1 MIAAAAGGTALALI
15 AALYVWP
22 RPAARSVLDIN
33 APPVAS
39 EPAPADPATA
49 SCLPSGDGF
58 LRARLDGALQL
69 RLDWSNDGLQCEGMP
84 RPEGKGIRMSFSRA
98 VDADGPRL
106 LIVFG
111 IGGLSE
117 SSTGSALPAN
127 LTIVEEGGKQIFG
140 TMGDDKCVVDKI
152 SQQLITPWR
161 RESRVYRVSGRG
173 FCMQPARAVGGDAGV
188 LMSSF
193 DFAGQVRY
201 EDLPAVAP
209 LEHAP

>member
-1 MIAAAAGGTALALI
+1 MIAAAAGGTTLALI

-22 RPAARSVLDIN
+22 RPAVRSVLDIT
-33 APPVAS
+33 APAAQS
-39 EPAPADPATA
+39 EPAAPAGSAAA

-98 VDADGPRL
+98 LDAQGRRL

-117 SSTGSALPAN
+117 SSSGRALPAN

-140 TMGDDKCVVDKI
+140 TLGDDKCVVDNI

-161 RESRVYRVSGRG
+161 REARVYRVSGRG

-201 EDLPAVAP
+201 EDSPPVAP
-209 LEHAP
+209 EAP

>member
-1 MIAAAAGGTALALI
+1 MIAAAAGGTTLALI
-15 AALYVWP
+15 AALYIWP
-22 RPAARSVLDIN
+22 RPATRSVLDLN
-33 APPVAS
+33 APAAQS
-39 EPAPADPATA
+39 EPAAAADAAAA

-98 VDADGPRL
+98 LDTEGRRL

-117 SSTGSALPAN
+117 SSSGRALPAN

-140 TMGDDKCVVDKI
+140 TLGDDKCVVDNI

-161 RESRVYRVSGRG
+161 RESRIYRVSGRG

-201 EDLPAVAP
+201 EDSPPAVPEAR
-209 LEHAP
+209 

>member
-1 MIAAAAGGTALALI
+1 MIAAAAAGTTLALV
-15 AALYVWP
+15 AALYLWP
-22 RPAARSVLDIN
+22 RPAARSVLDIR
-33 APPVAS
+33 APVEDEA
-39 EPAPADPATA
+39 PAAADPATA

-98 VDADGPRL
+98 LDTEGRRL
-106 LIVFG
+106 VIVFG

-117 SSTGSALPAN
+117 SSSGRALPAN

-140 TMGDDKCVVDKI
+140 TLGDDKCVVDNI

-161 RESRVYRVSGRG
+161 REARVYRVSGRG
-173 FCMQPARAVGGDAGV
+173 FCMQPARAVGGEATV

-201 EDLPAVAP
+201 EDAP
-209 LEHAP
+209 SSAPGRGP

>member
-1 MIAAAAGGTALALI
+1 MIAAAVGGTALALV

-22 RPAARSVLDIN
+22 RPAAKSVLDVS
-33 APPVAS
+33 A
-39 EPAPADPATA
+39 PAPEEERPAPGPATTG
-49 SCLPSGDGF
+49 CLPSGDGF

-69 RLDWSNDGLQCEGMP
+69 RLDWANEGLQCEGMP

-98 VDADGPRL
+98 LDDEGKRL
-106 LIVFG
+106 VIVFG
-111 IGGLSE
+111 IAGLSE
-117 SSTGSALPAN
+117 SSSGRALPAN

-140 TMGDDKCVVDKI
+140 TLGDDKCVVDDV

-161 RESRVYRVSGRG
+161 RESRTYRVSGRG
-173 FCMQPARAVGGDAGV
+173 FCMQPARAVGGEAGV

-201 EDLPAVAP
+201 EDAP
-209 LEHAP
+209 QTAPEKAP